1 MLLFG
6 PLHVLILYGFKRVS
20 GILDRDEAVFEEI
33 QKRAAK
39 VPPAQ
44 RQAAIDAMKLDRAR
58 ITQQVYTVKKQEQE
72 FSDAFNFMFWC
83 IWWAIAVCLCC
94 IFGISTTFWIVL
106 VGSVIAFIASFWI
119 G

>member
-1 MLLFG
+1 MFLFG

-44 RQAAIDAMKLDRAR
+44 RQAAIELHGDR
-58 ITQQVYTVKKQEQE
+58 K
-72 FSDAFNFMFWC
+72 
-83 IWWAIAVCLCC
+83 
-94 IFGISTTFWIVL
+94 STRL
-106 VGSVIAFIASFWI
+106 NSSH
-119 G
+119 

>member
-1 MLLFG
+1 
-6 PLHVLILYGFKRVS
+6 
-20 GILDRDEAVFEEI
+20 
-33 QKRAAK
+33 
-39 VPPAQ
+39 
-44 RQAAIDAMKLDRAR
+44 MKLDRAR

>member
-1 MLLFG
+1 MFFFS
-6 PLHVLILYGFKRVS
+6 PLHVLFIYAFKRFS
-20 GILDRDEAVFEEI
+20 DTIDRDEAVFEEI

-58 ITQQVYTVKKQEQE
+58 ITKQVYAVKKKEKA
-72 FSDAFNFMFWC
+72 FSDAFNFAFKFM
-83 IWWAIAVCLCC
+83 WWAIAVFLCC